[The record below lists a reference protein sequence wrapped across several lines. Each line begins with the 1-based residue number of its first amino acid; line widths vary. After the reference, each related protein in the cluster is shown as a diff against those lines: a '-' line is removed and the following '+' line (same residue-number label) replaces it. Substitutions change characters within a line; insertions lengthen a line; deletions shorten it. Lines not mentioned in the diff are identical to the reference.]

1 MVSIHKVL
9 EKIENAG
16 FDDIGP
22 VRDLCRAGDADALS
36 ADHNQ
41 PKGWRQ

>member
-16 FDDIGP
+16 FDDMGP
-22 VRDLCRAGDADALS
+22 VVEADQGAL
-36 ADHNQ
+36 DH
-41 PKGWRQ
+41 R